1 MTKIKLKKYNNQ
13 RGFTLIELLV
23 VISIIGLLATLA
35 VTSLNNA
42 RVKARDVRRLADI
55 DSIKKALELKFSDN
69 SNYAVNPCGD
79 YPDYQIA
86 NCDFSPYMNAEIVHD
101 PSGTALCTGNNTG
114 SCNYT
119 FWLRPV
125 SKYYLIYFHLE
136 GVTNL
141 GNNAGDNCAVSEEMT
156 VCAPDISFNFCR
168 NHCAPWLDPSC
179 DADIWE
185 YCQIFDYNG
194 SGIVTVADSNFY
206 QQ

>member
-42 RVKARDVRRLADI
+42 RVKARDARRLADI

-79 YPDYQIA
+79 YPNYQIA
-86 NCDFSPYMNAEIVHD
+86 NCDFSPYMNAATVHD

-114 SCNYT
+114 SCDYT

-141 GNNAGDNCAVSEEMT
+141 GNNAGDNCATSEEMT
-156 VCAPDISFNFCR
+156 VCAPDVSFHPFC
-168 NHCAPWLDPSC
+168 NGYMTTSPGKSLC
-179 DADIWE
+179 E
-185 YCQIFDYNG
+185 IFDFYEDEYNF
-194 SGIVTVADSNFY
+194 INAADKNLGY
-206 QQ
+206 IQ